1 MPEAPCCGAKTR
13 SDCCSSNKRSLE
25 KLNDSA
31 PSAALHTA
39 AGEEALAII
48 VGLALGLKPAEP
60 QMDRHVVPARLVLE

>member
-31 PSAALHTA
+31 PSAAL
-39 AGEEALAII
+39 LAII
-48 VGLALGLKPAEP
+48 VGLALGLEPAEP